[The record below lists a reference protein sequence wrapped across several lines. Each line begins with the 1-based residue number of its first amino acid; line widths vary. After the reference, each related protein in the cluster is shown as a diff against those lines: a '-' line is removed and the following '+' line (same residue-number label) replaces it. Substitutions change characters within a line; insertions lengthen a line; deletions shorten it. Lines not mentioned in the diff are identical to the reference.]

1 MTFRDIKRNA
11 RRVIHDT
18 LAEPVL
24 YLATRTDAP
33 MDGGITCRLHLA
45 FETLGD
51 LANTRSGFADRE
63 EAIPTIVFWN
73 NQVLPRRDAIVITK
87 DMGAWRL
94 QVVKAPDDVTTDVE
108 VTEVVEA
115 DVIKYGWTP
124 GALWCGFPPPS
135 NA

>member
-1 MTFRDIKRNA
+1 MRTFRDIKRNA
-11 RRVIHDT
+11 RQAIHGT

-24 YLATRTDAP
+24 YLVTRTDAP
-33 MDGGITCRLHLA
+33 TEGVTCRLHLA

-63 EAIPTIVFWN
+63 EATPTIVFWN
-73 NQVLPRRDAIVITK
+73 NQVKPTRDAIVITK

-108 VTEVVEA
+108 VTEVSEN

-124 GALWCGFPPPS
+124 GALWCGFAPPS